1 MAFLRKNAVNLVL
14 CLIEIV
20 VGVLLLVNPTAF
32 TKSIIMVVGA
42 AVALLGLFNALRYF
56 RTEPAQAAMEHR
68 LAYGLGQLALGVFC
82 LVKADWLVGLFPV
95 LTRLYGAG
103 VLVLALFRIQQ
114 FVDAR
119 RLHFGKGLISGASA
133 LFTLIYAAMVL
144 FIPETTWIFIGVM
157 LLLEALMDVLILAIE
172 RKAQSFPS

>member
-1 MAFLRKNAVNLVL
+1 MLAFIRKNAVNLIL
-14 CLIEIV
+14 CLAELA
-20 VGVLLLVNPTAF
+20 VGALLLVNPTGF
-32 TKSIIMVVGA
+32 TRGIVMAVGL
-42 AVALLGLFNALRYF
+42 AVAVLGVCNVLRYF
-56 RTEPAQAAMEHR
+56 RTNPAQAALERR
-68 LAYGLGQLALGVFC
+68 LAYGLGQLALGAFF
-82 LVKADWLVGLFPV
+82 LLKADWLVGLFPV

-119 RLHFGKGLISGASA
+119 RLNLRKGGWISGSSA

-157 LLLEALMDVLILAIE
+157 LLLEALMDIMILAFE
-172 RKAQSFPS
+172 RKAQ